1 MLASRLSEA
10 TEPDMLISY
19 VSINAISHNA
29 VSREIG
35 RVNIALKFPVL

>member
-10 TEPDMLISY
+10 TLLDMLISY

-29 VSREIG
+29 VSRERG
-35 RVNIALKFPVL
+35 RVTIALKFHVL